1 MKKVPKLPKYEQTL
15 SAVLLSAKEAVIAP
29 MRPKLREHDITEPQC
44 RVMRVINDHG
54 PTDASRLAEVGQL
67 HKPSVTRILK
77 ELEARKL
84 VMRDT
89 ENRRNALASLT
100 PEGRELVTMI
110 SQDVRRVMAEYADRF
125 GTKRM
130 DRLINELR
138 ALAVTIE
145 GVE

>member
-84 VMRDT
+84 VVRDT

-110 SQDVRRVMAEYADRF
+110 SQDVRRVMAEYSDRF
-125 GTKRM
+125 GMKRM
-130 DRLINELR
+130 ERLITELK